1 MEIGGKLIYSRSSWH
16 SALTVNCWFAR
27 CCTRFP
33 SKCSPKAGKRSLAG
47 QSLGR
52 QGRRDGFEVPSR
64 RGFESHS
71 APDMNSSC
79 HPGVIFVDAVP
90 YHSVSQ
96 TAWLQL
102 KMGRTRFCFGPMC
115 WKWGS
120 GLLGGCLTFPPCL
133 TSSACFSRV
142 RTWNSESGMQQG
154 SEIQFKVTSGLNF
167 LKKPSLGK
175 QFIDLTMYDIFYGI
189 TVYIIRVSQ
198 TLCCTRRL

>member
-1 MEIGGKLIYSRSSWH
+1 MLHKISFQMLSKGRKKIAGGSKFGTTRAAWWLWSAVASGIRVTFCAWH
-16 SALTVNCWFAR
+16 EFLMSPGSYFRW
-27 CCTRFP
+27 
-33 SKCSPKAGKRSLAG
+33 CSTLPL
-47 QSLGR
+47 
-52 QGRRDGFEVPSR
+52 
-64 RGFESHS
+64 
-71 APDMNSSC
+71 
-79 HPGVIFVDAVP
+79 
-90 YHSVSQ
+90 SQ

-120 GLLGGCLTFPPCL
+120 GLLGGCQTFPPCL